1 MPWKKAWPTELK
13 EKLKSMGLSDNDIRT
28 LEGYGSVAKVT
39 TSPVYRALD
48 EARMREMLAYF
59 KRFEVE
65 MPG

>member
-13 EKLKSMGLSDNDIRT
+13 GELKSMGLSDNDIRT
-28 LEGYGSVAKVT
+28 LEGYGSIAKIT

-48 EARMREMLAYF
+48 EARMREMLAYLS
-59 KRFEVE
+59 RFDVE

>member
-28 LEGYGSVAKVT
+28 LEGYGSIAKVM

>member
-13 EKLKSMGLSDNDIRT
+13 EKLKAMGLSDNDIRT
-28 LEGYGSVAKVT
+28 LEGYGSVAKLK

-48 EARMREMLAYF
+48 EARMREMLADLT
-59 KRFEVE
+59 RFDVE